1 MVKEQVKSLGFLC
14 LPASRDVSLL
24 SPSKASCSSGHCFQ
38 VFPGRPSWLPG
49 TAVLPSHCGLQTPMP
64 VCPFSAPDPLS
75 PVRHELSC
83 FRFWDTGHSAPS
95 PSPNHAHHL
104 QQFPVCTSPPSII
117 FFLQV
122 WIFPLHSL
130 LAVNIGV
137 PQRGECKHLSL
148 SRRHTPKLWF
158 SFDLL
163 DDEDSPFCI

>member
-1 MVKEQVKSLGFLC
+1 MCPFCLQVKLPAVADTVSKSSLGGPLGFL
-14 LPASRDVSLL
+14 ALL
-24 SPSKASCSSGHCFQ
+24 SCLLTVVFRHLCPSA
-38 VFPGRPSWLPG
+38 L
-49 TAVLPSHCGLQTPMP
+49 
-64 VCPFSAPDPLS
+64 SAPDPLS